1 MNVRKMSLNKAIF
14 FFLYKKYK
22 KLTLY
27 KWVINMRY
35 FLVLGK
41 SLLFYVLITIVYR
54 IMGKREIGELSIM
67 DLIVSIFIAELA
79 AISIDNYKENV
90 FLSIIPIGV
99 LVILQ
104 IISAKVSFKNEK
116 VRSVIDGNPSVIIN
130 RGKINFDEMLKQRY
144 NLDDLL
150 TQLRA
155 KSIKSIEEVD
165 YAILETSG
173 KLSVFKS
180 SEDEEHTYPLP
191 VIIDGKIQEDV
202 LIQIKKSKE
211 WLEESLKKEN
221 YLLEDIFYGF
231 YRDKRLFLIRNE
243 NIK

>member
-1 MNVRKMSLNKAIF
+1 M
-14 FFLYKKYK
+14 KY
-22 KLTLY
+22 L
-27 KWVINMRY
+27 
-35 FLVLGK
+35 LVFGK
-41 SLLFYVLITIVYR
+41 SLFFYLLITIVYR
-54 IMGKREIGELSIM
+54 LMGKREIGELSIM
-67 DLIVSIFIAELA
+67 DFIVSIFIAELA
-79 AISIDNYKENV
+79 AISIENYNDSM

-99 LVILQ
+99 LVALQ
-104 IISAKVSFKNEK
+104 IITSKISFKSEK

-130 RGKINFDEMLKQRY
+130 RGKINFGEMLKQRY

-173 KLSVFKS
+173 KLSIFKK
-180 SEDEEHTYPLP
+180 DDDKNRTYPLP
-191 VIIDGKIQEDV
+191 VIIDGKVQEDV
-202 LIQIKKSKE
+202 LIQINKSIG
-211 WLEESLKKEN
+211 WLEENLKREG

-231 YRDKRLFLIRNE
+231 YRNKRLFLIRNE

>member
-1 MNVRKMSLNKAIF
+1 MILDIILMVIIM
-14 FFLYKKYK
+14 KY
-22 KLTLY
+22 L
-27 KWVINMRY
+27 
-35 FLVLGK
+35 LVFGK
-41 SLLFYVLITIVYR
+41 SLFFYLLITIVYR
-54 IMGKREIGELSIM
+54 LMGKREIGELSIM
-67 DLIVSIFIAELA
+67 DFIVSIFIAELA
-79 AISIDNYKENV
+79 AISIENYNDSM

-99 LVILQ
+99 LVALQ
-104 IISAKVSFKNEK
+104 IITSKISFKSEK

-130 RGKINFDEMLKQRY
+130 RGKINFEEMLKQRY

-173 KLSVFKS
+173 KLSIFKR
-180 SEDEEHTYPLP
+180 EDDKSRTYPLP
-191 VIIDGKIQEDV
+191 VIIDGKVQEDV
-202 LIQIKKSKE
+202 LIQINKSKS
-211 WLEESLKKEN
+211 WLEENLKREG

-231 YRDKRLFLIRNE
+231 YRNKRLFLIRNE

>member
-1 MNVRKMSLNKAIF
+1 
-14 FFLYKKYK
+14 
-22 KLTLY
+22 
-27 KWVINMRY
+27 
-35 FLVLGK
+35 
-41 SLLFYVLITIVYR
+41 
-54 IMGKREIGELSIM
+54 MGKREIGELYIM

-104 IISAKVSFKNEK
+104 IISAQVSFKNEK

-180 SEDEEHTYPLP
+180 SEDKEHTYPLP

>member
-1 MNVRKMSLNKAIF
+1 MILFIILIGDMM
-14 FFLYKKYK
+14 KY
-22 KLTLY
+22 L
-27 KWVINMRY
+27 
-35 FLVLGK
+35 LVFGK
-41 SLLFYVLITIVYR
+41 SLFFYLLITVVYR

-67 DLIVSIFIAELA
+67 DFIVSIFIAELA
-79 AISIDNYKENV
+79 AISIENYNDNM
-90 FLSIIPIGV
+90 FLSIIPIAV
-99 LVILQ
+99 LVVLQ
-104 IISAKVSFKNEK
+104 IFSAKLSLKSEN
-116 VRSVIDGNPSVIIN
+116 VRSLIDGNPSVIIN
-130 RGKINFDEMLKQRY
+130 RGKVNFEEMLKQRY

-173 KLSVFKS
+173 KLSIFKR
-180 SEDEEHTYPLP
+180 EDDKNHTYPLP

-202 LIQIKKSKE
+202 LIQIGKDKK
-211 WLEESLKKEN
+211 WIEESLKKEE

-231 YRDKRLFLIRNE
+231 YRNKRLFLIRNE

>member
-1 MNVRKMSLNKAIF
+1 M
-14 FFLYKKYK
+14 KY
-22 KLTLY
+22 L
-27 KWVINMRY
+27 
-35 FLVLGK
+35 LVFGK
-41 SLLFYVLITIVYR
+41 SLFFYLLITVVYR

-67 DLIVSIFIAELA
+67 DFIVSIFIAELA
-79 AISIDNYKENV
+79 AISIENYNDNM
-90 FLSIIPIGV
+90 FLSIIPITV
-99 LVILQ
+99 LVVLQ
-104 IISAKVSFKNEK
+104 IFSAKLSLKSEN
-116 VRSVIDGNPSVIIN
+116 VRSLIDGNPSVIIN
-130 RGKINFDEMLKQRY
+130 RGKVNFEEMLKQRY

-173 KLSVFKS
+173 KLSIFKR
-180 SEDEEHTYPLP
+180 EDDKSHTYPLP

-202 LIQIKKSKE
+202 LIQIGKDKK
-211 WLEESLKKEN
+211 WIEESLKKEE

-231 YRDKRLFLIRNE
+231 YRNKRLFLIRNE

>member
-1 MNVRKMSLNKAIF
+1 MILFIILIGDMM
-14 FFLYKKYK
+14 KY
-22 KLTLY
+22 L
-27 KWVINMRY
+27 
-35 FLVLGK
+35 LVFGK
-41 SLLFYVLITIVYR
+41 SLFFYLLITVVYR

-67 DLIVSIFIAELA
+67 DFIVSIFIAELA
-79 AISIDNYKENV
+79 AISIENYNDNM
-90 FLSIIPIGV
+90 FLSIIPITV
-99 LVILQ
+99 LVVLQ
-104 IISAKVSFKNEK
+104 IFSAKLSLKSEN
-116 VRSVIDGNPSVIIN
+116 VRSLIDGNPSVIIN
-130 RGKINFDEMLKQRY
+130 RGKVNFEEMLKQRY

-173 KLSVFKS
+173 KLSIFKR
-180 SEDEEHTYPLP
+180 EDDKNHTYPLP

-202 LIQIKKSKE
+202 LIQIGKDKK
-211 WLEESLKKEN
+211 WIEESLKKEE

-231 YRDKRLFLIRNE
+231 YRNKRLFLIRNK

>member
-1 MNVRKMSLNKAIF
+1 M
-14 FFLYKKYK
+14 KY
-22 KLTLY
+22 L
-27 KWVINMRY
+27 
-35 FLVLGK
+35 LVFGK
-41 SLLFYVLITIVYR
+41 SLFFYLLITVVYR

-67 DLIVSIFIAELA
+67 DFIVSIFIAELA
-79 AISIDNYKENV
+79 AISIENYNDNM
-90 FLSIIPIGV
+90 FLSIIPITV
-99 LVILQ
+99 LVVLQ
-104 IISAKVSFKNEK
+104 IFSAKLSLKSEN
-116 VRSVIDGNPSVIIN
+116 VRSLIDGNPSVIIN
-130 RGKINFDEMLKQRY
+130 RGKVNFEEMLKQRY

-173 KLSVFKS
+173 KLSIFKS
-180 SEDEEHTYPLP
+180 EDDKNHTYPLP

-202 LIQIKKSKE
+202 LIQIGKDKK
-211 WLEESLKKEN
+211 WIEESLKKEE

-231 YRDKRLFLIRNE
+231 YRNKRLFLIRNE

>member
-1 MNVRKMSLNKAIF
+1 
-14 FFLYKKYK
+14 
-22 KLTLY
+22 
-27 KWVINMRY
+27 MRY
-35 FLVLGK
+35 LLVFGK
-41 SLLFYVLITIVYR
+41 SLFFYILITIVYR
-54 IMGKREIGELSIM
+54 VMGKREIGELSIM
-67 DLIVSIFIAELA
+67 DFIVSIFIAELA
-79 AISIDNYKENV
+79 AISIENYNDNM

-99 LVILQ
+99 LVGLQ
-104 IISAKVSFKNEK
+104 IITSKISLKSEK

-130 RGKINFDEMLKQRY
+130 RGKINFEEMLKQRY

-173 KLSVFKS
+173 KLSIFKR
-180 SEDEEHTYPLP
+180 EDDKNRTYPLP
-191 VIIDGKIQEDV
+191 VIIDGKVQEDV
-202 LIQIKKSKE
+202 LVQIKKSKS
-211 WLEESLKKEN
+211 WLEENLKREG

-231 YRDKRLFLIRNE
+231 YRNKRLFLIRNE

>member
-1 MNVRKMSLNKAIF
+1 MILFIILIGDMM
-14 FFLYKKYK
+14 KY
-22 KLTLY
+22 L
-27 KWVINMRY
+27 
-35 FLVLGK
+35 LVFGK
-41 SLLFYVLITIVYR
+41 SLFFYLLITVVYR

-67 DLIVSIFIAELA
+67 DFIVSIFIAELA
-79 AISIDNYKENV
+79 AISIENYNDNM
-90 FLSIIPIGV
+90 FLSIIPITV
-99 LVILQ
+99 LVVLQ
-104 IISAKVSFKNEK
+104 IFSAKLSLKSEN
-116 VRSVIDGNPSVIIN
+116 VRSLIDGNPSVIIN
-130 RGKINFDEMLKQRY
+130 RGKVNFEEMLKQRY

-173 KLSVFKS
+173 KLSIFKR
-180 SEDEEHTYPLP
+180 EDDKNRTYPLP

-202 LIQIKKSKE
+202 LIQIGKDKK
-211 WLEESLKKEN
+211 WIEESLKKEE

-231 YRDKRLFLIRNE
+231 YRNKRLFLIRNE

>member
-1 MNVRKMSLNKAIF
+1 
-14 FFLYKKYK
+14 
-22 KLTLY
+22 
-27 KWVINMRY
+27 
-35 FLVLGK
+35 
-41 SLLFYVLITIVYR
+41 
-54 IMGKREIGELSIM
+54 MGKREIGELSIM

-180 SEDEEHTYPLP
+180 SEDKKHTYPLP

-221 YLLEDIFYGF
+221 YLLKDIFYGF

>member
-1 MNVRKMSLNKAIF
+1 
-14 FFLYKKYK
+14 
-22 KLTLY
+22 
-27 KWVINMRY
+27 MRY

-180 SEDEEHTYPLP
+180 SEDKKHTYPLP

-221 YLLEDIFYGF
+221 YLLKDIFYGF

>member
-1 MNVRKMSLNKAIF
+1 MFK
-14 FFLYKKYK
+14 YKKYDFRHD
-22 KLTLY
+22 
-27 KWVINMRY
+27 INGDIMEY
-35 FLVLGK
+35 LLVFGK
-41 SLLFYVLITIVYR
+41 SLFFYILITIVYR
-54 IMGKREIGELSIM
+54 VMGKREIGELSIM
-67 DLIVSIFIAELA
+67 DFIVSIFIAELA
-79 AISIDNYKENV
+79 AISIENYDDSM

-99 LVILQ
+99 LVALQ
-104 IISAKVSFKNEK
+104 IITSRISLKSEK

-130 RGKINFDEMLKQRY
+130 RGKINFEEMLKQRY

-173 KLSVFKS
+173 KLSIFRREDDKS
-180 SEDEEHTYPLP
+180 RTYPLP
-191 VIIDGKIQEDV
+191 VIIDGKVQEDV
-202 LIQIKKSKE
+202 LIQINKSKS
-211 WLEESLKKEN
+211 WLEENLKREG

-231 YRDKRLFLIRNE
+231 YRNKRLFLIGNE

>member
-1 MNVRKMSLNKAIF
+1 
-14 FFLYKKYK
+14 
-22 KLTLY
+22 
-27 KWVINMRY
+27 MRY

-54 IMGKREIGELSIM
+54 IMGKRELGELSIM

-180 SEDEEHTYPLP
+180 SEDKKHTYPLP